1 MAVQWLKLMH
11 RLVTHVSEIFSVA
24 RDLRHPASR
33 RHSSDVQELSYVA
46 SHPILVEF
54 TPQGYATA
62 RKKLADCMQLDDDN
76 ELLPPLV
83 SLTEASAS
91 ITSIASPPIYLTMFT
106 PHARLR

>member
-1 MAVQWLKLMH
+1 MH
-11 RLVTHVSEIFSVA
+11 RLVTHGAADASEIFSVA

-33 RHSSDVQELSYVA
+33 RHNSDVQELSYVA

-54 TPQGYATA
+54 TPRGYATA
-62 RKKLADCMQLDDDN
+62 TRNLQLDDDN